1 MAQTGK
7 RVKPSDKKKWLL
19 LPIGLLAAA
28 AIGFGG
34 ICAAAA
40 GSDVIYPNTYMGDQ
54 DVGGMTRSEAAAA
67 LTPTLDAME
76 QSSGV
81 RAMLDGKELEFFSF
95 QDLGV
100 QFDADESAAS
110 AFDAG
115 RSGSLLSDGWNYLR
129 ARMGSKTHL
138 IPQAD
143 SDWRSLAVDRIAQDC
158 ASEPTAPSYQLTD
171 AGLLLTKG
179 ADGRQIDRAALR
191 ESLET
196 AESDETGAV
205 NVELPCTAVPAE
217 QIDLGAVHEELAS
230 EMVNAGF
237 DKATGTIT
245 PEHAGA
251 SFDVDEAQR
260 MLTAA
265 QPGETV
271 TVPATVTLPEVTAE
285 QLKSVLFRDVLGTYT
300 THVSGTSGRLSNVRL
315 AAKRCNGA
323 IMNSGETFN
332 YNAIMAPYNGANG
345 YYLAP
350 GYVGGKTVDSYGGGV
365 CQGSSTIYAAV
376 LHANLEIVQR
386 TAHGFASSYIGLGL
400 DATVADG
407 GPNFVFRNNTPY
419 PIKLQMTYS
428 NSNNLTVTILGTKTN
443 TNYVKIISQTISTT
457 PYKDEVVE
465 TTDLAPGVRKVE
477 QTPYTGYLVKTFRNI
492 YSADGKLISSTY
504 EATSNYRARN
514 RITLVGVGTPAEQ
527 TP

>member
-81 RAMLDGKELEFFSF
+81 RAMLDGEELDFFSF

-115 RSGSLLSDGWNYLR
+115 RSGGLLSDGWNYLR

-191 ESLET
+191 DSLET

-365 CQGSSTIYAAV
+365 CYSDLNDPWYYSPLYCGARRIGWDIPDAKGSMFVWAPIPAHYQSSMAFCMDLLERAGVLCTPGASFGPHGEGYVRFALVLPPEKIAQALAAI
-376 LHANLEIVQR
+376 E
-386 TAHGFASSYIGLGL
+386 
-400 DATVADG
+400 
-407 GPNFVFRNNTPY
+407 
-419 PIKLQMTYS
+419 
-428 NSNNLTVTILGTKTN
+428 NSGILK
-443 TNYVKIISQTISTT
+443 
-457 PYKDEVVE
+457 
-465 TTDLAPGVRKVE
+465 
-477 QTPYTGYLVKTFRNI
+477 
-492 YSADGKLISSTY
+492 
-504 EATSNYRARN
+504 EA
-514 RITLVGVGTPAEQ
+514 
-527 TP
+527 